1 MKDLAGFECTRCN
14 FKFTQKSSLIR
25 HSKKCVDGRPR
36 NLRKKSCCE
45 CSAAKTRCDLRR
57 PSCSRC
63 DLRKTLCS
71 YPPPTT
77 TSSESVGPDFA
88 SGNFGPTQSGTTKD
102 STLPETAVSEPLPF
116 EYGQVDAMLA
126 HYFEPP
132 LPVSVPQHIPSPYP
146 LYLGVPENG
155 LSTFGDFSRLD
166 NLSNYV
172 PLIRNMP
179 GMGSNESTQLAP
191 TVMGSDASKFVVIQ
205 RNMEIIFRVT
215 RTWPRMLAKGTHLPP
230 IIHRTQLSGET
241 LPTTLENCFILTKM
255 WGAQR
260 RGGINIIQQ
269 TVKKEMQ
276 AIVNLFPTF
285 DERNL
290 IAALQALTIYML
302 LLLFPSNN
310 QPGVSL
316 IDEKL
321 IGEVNGLIRYVA
333 STGLVLEEESNRVR
347 PLWES
352 WIHVS
357 CKRRALLSLYTIH
370 WAYSAFFCLP
380 SLNCADLSNI
390 PAPAAKYLWE
400 ANSKEQWESLYNRWL
415 VQWDGPSLCQR
426 ELFDISRGVRMG
438 PRVELWLEDADEFGM
453 LFVALCKHET
463 PT

>member
-1 MKDLAGFECTRCN
+1 
-14 FKFTQKSSLIR
+14 
-25 HSKKCVDGRPR
+25 
-36 NLRKKSCCE
+36 
-45 CSAAKTRCDLRR
+45 
-57 PSCSRC
+57 
-63 DLRKTLCS
+63 
-71 YPPPTT
+71 
-77 TSSESVGPDFA
+77 
-88 SGNFGPTQSGTTKD
+88 
-102 STLPETAVSEPLPF
+102 
-116 EYGQVDAMLA
+116 
-126 HYFEPP
+126 
-132 LPVSVPQHIPSPYP
+132 
-146 LYLGVPENG
+146 
-155 LSTFGDFSRLD
+155 
-166 NLSNYV
+166 
-172 PLIRNMP
+172 
-179 GMGSNESTQLAP
+179 
-191 TVMGSDASKFVVIQ
+191 
-205 RNMEIIFRVT
+205 
-215 RTWPRMLAKGTHLPP
+215 
-230 IIHRTQLSGET
+230 
-241 LPTTLENCFILTKM
+241 
-255 WGAQR
+255 
-260 RGGINIIQQ
+260 
-269 TVKKEMQ
+269 MQ

-321 IGEVNGLIRYVA
+321 IGEVNGLIRYGV

-380 SLNCADLSNI
+380 PLNCADVSNI

-463 PT
+463 PMLMF